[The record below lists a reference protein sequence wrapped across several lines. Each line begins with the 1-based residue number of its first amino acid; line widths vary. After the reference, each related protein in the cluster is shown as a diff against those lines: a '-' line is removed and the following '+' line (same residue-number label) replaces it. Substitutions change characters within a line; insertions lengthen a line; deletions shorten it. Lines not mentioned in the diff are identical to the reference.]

1 MKVLLT
7 GATGFV
13 GRYVVQELISQNID
27 FVTVGRSAP
36 PSDNEHINVDLLA
49 LDDFGQIIQQAK
61 ATHLI
66 HLAWY
71 TEYGK
76 YWSSPLNLDWVKATS
91 LLVEAFCQKGGKH
104 ITIAGTCAEYDWSYG
119 YCDEDLTPANPS
131 TIYGIAKDATRRLSQ
146 AICKQY
152 KIPLAWGRIFFPY
165 GKGEPVARLIPSL
178 FFVFNGEKVP
188 FPVSLDS
195 FRDFLHA
202 NDVASALVMLST
214 KEVNT
219 IINISS
225 GTPISIKEII
235 IMIAAIEH
243 ADPHKI
249 LSLNTSQAVDSNILV
264 GRNEKLRDLGWCEAI
279 KIEEGLKATK

>member
-7 GATGFV
+7 GATGFI

-49 LDDFGQIIQQAK
+49 LDDFGQIIQK
-61 ATHLI
+61 TKSTHLI

-71 TEYGK
+71 VEYGK
-76 YWSSPLNLDWVKATS
+76 YWTSPLNLDWMKATAQ
-91 LLVEAFCQKGGKH
+91 LVEAFCQQGGEH

-119 YCDEDLTPANPS
+119 YCDEELTPANPS

-165 GKGEPVARLIPSL
+165 GKGEPVTRLIPSL
-178 FFVFNGEKVP
+178 FYVFRGEQAP
-188 FPVSLDS
+188 FPVSVDS
-195 FRDFLHA
+195 YRDFLHA
-202 NDVASALVMLST
+202 NDVASGLVVLS
-214 KEVNT
+214 KRKVNS

-235 IMIAAIEH
+235 IKIAAIEH
-243 ADPHKI
+243 ADSCKI
-249 LSLNTSQAVDSNILV
+249 LSLNTSQAVDSDILV
-264 GRNEKLRDLGWCEAI
+264 GRNEKLRDCGWCETI
-279 KIEEGLKATK
+279 RIEEGLKATK